1 MSLARLFFLPT
12 TSRSSMRTDNH
23 RRILVW
29 IAGEGNFTLPYS
41 DDYAEVKPNKNGVVI
56 ATDVTGTGHRTN
68 FPSDKWTESI
78 ELPLPYGELPEHT
91 VLHEGVCV
99 GNEVEYD

>member
-1 MSLARLFFLPT
+1 MPLLPPPILCGC
-12 TSRSSMRTDNH
+12 SILTDIMN
-23 RRILVW
+23 RILVW

-78 ELPLPYGELPEHT
+78 ELPLPFGELPEHT

-99 GNEVEYD
+99 EDEVEYA